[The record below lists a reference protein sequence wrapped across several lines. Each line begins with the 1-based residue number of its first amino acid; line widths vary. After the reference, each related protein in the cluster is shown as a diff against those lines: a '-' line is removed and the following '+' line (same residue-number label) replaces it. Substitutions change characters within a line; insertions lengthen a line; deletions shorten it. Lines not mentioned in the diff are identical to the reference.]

1 VHESSGR
8 IYHINYDAPKVEDKD
23 NETGEA
29 LIQREDDSE
38 ETVRKRLG
46 IYHQQTAPLIGYYK
60 DWVAEDAGSAPRY
73 VQVEGIG
80 SLDDIRAQISAKLR

>member
-1 VHESSGR
+1 
-8 IYHINYDAPKVEDKD
+8 
-23 NETGEA
+23 
-29 LIQREDDSE
+29 
-38 ETVRKRLG
+38 VRKRLG

-60 DWVAEDAGSAPRY
+60 DWAAKDADSAPRY